1 MYLHMQ
7 GIELVQDRVIKD
19 KMELQTLKMEILINS
34 RKIQD
39 KLVKTVHKIDK
50 IHIINSKTIISSHQ
64 KTKTSMFHLQT
75 VAKDLINL
83 EQEQISTQLLRAS
96 SELNIR
102 SLN

>member
-50 IHIINSKTIISSHQ
+50 IRIINSKTIISSHQ

>member
-19 KMELQTLKMEILINS
+19 KMELQTLNMEILINS

-50 IHIINSKTIISSHQ
+50 IRIINSKTIISSHQ

>member
-19 KMELQTLKMEILINS
+19 KMELQTLNMEILINS

-50 IHIINSKTIISSHQ
+50 IRIINSKTIISSHQ
-64 KTKTSMFHLQT
+64 KTKTSMFHPQT

>member
-19 KMELQTLKMEILINS
+19 KMELQTLNMEILINS

-50 IHIINSKTIISSHQ
+50 IRIINSKTIISSHQ

-83 EQEQISTQLLRAS
+83 EQEQILTQLLRAS